1 MSVRG
6 GSQSESRC
14 LSYEYIVVS
23 FVIALSTR
31 FCHGSGSFTES
42 QGLLFLHRGFQS
54 LLLPVASPSGG
65 HAGLYSVVDWV
76 LEGEGIPEQIGS
88 PCRQMMCVVVSVVL
102 FCLLSIVLS
111 VPSLRGGV

>member
-1 MSVRG
+1 MNT
-6 GSQSESRC
+6 
-14 LSYEYIVVS
+14 VVY

-88 PCRQMMCVVVSVVL
+88 PCRQMMCVVVL
-102 FCLLSIVLS
+102 LCLLLIVLC
-111 VPSLRGGV
+111 VPSLMGGGGC